1 MKPRPESLDPR
12 PLGDV
17 LSHLFALR
25 GYGRVQADRRLRDLW
40 RQAAGEQI
48 AARTRVLGLKN
59 GVLQIGVANAALLS
73 ELAAFHR
80 TALLEA
86 LRKTPDSAGIRDLK
100 FRLKSTEP
108 QDGPSPTRSGIAGGP
123 ERHT

>member
-1 MKPRPESLDPR
+1 MKPRPESTDPR

-25 GYGRVQADRRLRDLW
+25 GFGRARADRALHDLW

-59 GVLQIGVANAALLS
+59 GVLQVGVANAALLS

-86 LRKTPDSAGIRDLK
+86 LQKTPESAGIRDLK
-100 FRLKSTEP
+100 FRLKSAQP
-108 QDGPSPTRSGIAGGP
+108 HDGPPPTPSRITGGP